1 MIVIALIFGIVQGLT
16 EFLPVSSSG
25 HLALGRMLFPGFQ
38 SPGLLFEI
46 LLHVATACAII
57 IFLRKDIK
65 QIITS
70 VVKPG
75 GNDNNLNGA
84 RLLGMIIISSIPTAA
99 LGLGLKSFAEGAF
112 SNKLILAGAYIVT
125 GTLLVT
131 TMFLKAGKRD
141 INEIRISDALII
153 GVVQGLAVIPGVSRA
168 GSTIAVAIFLGVLPI
183 AAAKFSFLISLP
195 AIFGAI
201 LLESRTLISTV
212 SEIPSSLI
220 PYAFGMISAGVIGY
234 MALKILFAVTGKMR
248 LNLFAPYCYLL
259 AIAILLI

>member
-1 MIVIALIFGIVQGLT
+1 MIVIAIIFGIVQGLT

-38 SPGLLFEI
+38 PPGLLFEI
-46 LLHVATACAII
+46 LLHVATAFAII
-57 IFLRKDIK
+57 IFLRKDIM
-65 QIITS
+65 QILTS
-70 VVKPG
+70 VIKPG
-75 GNDNNLNGA
+75 RNDNNLDGA

-99 LGLGLKSFAEGAF
+99 LGLGLKGFAEDAF
-112 SNKLILAGAYIVT
+112 SSKFILAGAYFVT
-125 GTLLVT
+125 ATLLLM
-131 TMFLKAGKRD
+131 TMFLKPGKRD

-153 GVVQGLAVIPGVSRA
+153 GVIQGLAVIPGISRA

-183 AAAKFSFLISLP
+183 AAARFSFLISLP
-195 AIFGAI
+195 AIFGAT
-201 LLESRTLISTV
+201 LLELKTLISTV

-220 PYAFGMISAGVIGY
+220 PYALGMITAGVVGY
-234 MALKILFAVTGKMR
+234 IALKVLFAVTGKMK